1 MAQVE
6 RRIDPLRR
14 LKSSGEPAEDLGMTQ
29 TVPSILTRR
38 PPAKERRTPVRPSE
52 KRRRKRKLTVTF
64 STPDMPQRLRTLANR
79 WGFVGPDGQ
88 RPNVSALVEYLL
100 TSQVEA
106 AEAGVVKPPD

>member
-1 MAQVE
+1 MSQDE
-6 RRIDPLRR
+6 GRLDPLSR

-38 PPAKERRTPVRPSE
+38 PAARERRTPVRPSE
-52 KRRRKRKLTVTF
+52 KRRKRRKLTVTF
-64 STPDMPQRLRTLANR
+64 STPDMPRRLRTLAER

-106 AEAGVVKPPD
+106 AETGKIGPPD